1 VRLAKL
7 SDVLVARELAQGT
20 LVKAFDVKL
29 PGYGFYLVHAA
40 GHSRDKAID
49 TFLKWLQA
57 VR

>member
-1 VRLAKL
+1 MAH
-7 SDVLVARELAQGT
+7 ELARGII
-20 LVKAFDVKL
+20 VKAFDIEL

-49 TFLKWLQA
+49 TFSKWLQV